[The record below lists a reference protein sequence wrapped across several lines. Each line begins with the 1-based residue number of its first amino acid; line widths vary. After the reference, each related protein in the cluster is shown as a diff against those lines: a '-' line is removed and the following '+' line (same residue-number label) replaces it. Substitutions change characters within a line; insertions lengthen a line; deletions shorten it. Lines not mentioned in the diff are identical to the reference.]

1 MKIGQAIKLCRI
13 RRGITQSE
21 LAQLAECS
29 VSYLS
34 MLENDKRDATL
45 STITRIANA
54 LKIPVSLIF
63 FLGAESNELNG
74 IDKDLYSELARTS
87 LELLNAP
94 LNK

>member
-21 LAQLAECS
+21 LAQLSECS

-74 IDKDLYSELARTS
+74 IDKDLYGELARTS

-94 LNK
+94 LDK